1 MASLKS
7 AKSTRGF
14 TLIELVIVIAVVSI
28 FGALTA
34 DILANAVNI
43 YSSALKRQKF
53 ISEARSTFFKINR
66 EASWQ
71 KNFSSFSGSTN
82 KKLNIYSGDGKSI
95 NYEIRST
102 NDIIQN
108 NSQVPGSNNE
118 VLADNI
124 NYSNSTIYYLN
135 QQGNGIDITSQSD
148 DIKSLMFDFQFSS
161 DGETIRMQGQTLP
174 YNLRIGRA
182 LSYHE

>member
-1 MASLKS
+1 MK
-7 AKSTRGF
+7 KN
-14 TLIELVIVIAVVSI
+14 I
-28 FGALTA
+28 F
-34 DILANAVNI
+34 
-43 YSSALKRQKF
+43 YSVLFLFFLF
-53 ISEARSTFFKINR
+53 IFFTFFIGLDKPNLYTPK
-66 EASWQ
+66 EL
-71 KNFSSFSGSTN
+71 KNKNLAEFSSKELFSN
-82 KKLNIYSGDGKSI
+82 EQFKS
-95 NYEIRST
+95 

>member
-53 ISEARSTFFKINR
+53 ISEARATFFKINR

-71 KNFSSFSGSTN
+71 
-82 KKLNIYSGDGKSI
+82 
-95 NYEIRST
+95 
-102 NDIIQN
+102 
-108 NSQVPGSNNE
+108 
-118 VLADNI
+118 
-124 NYSNSTIYYLN
+124 
-135 QQGNGIDITSQSD
+135 
-148 DIKSLMFDFQFSS
+148 
-161 DGETIRMQGQTLP
+161 
-174 YNLRIGRA
+174 
-182 LSYHE
+182 